1 MGITSGAL
9 TDALMAAGTILHT
22 KSREIS
28 YDFVFHLLVSMT
40 APVVLTSV
48 DDDNNDDSRKA
59 FLSRIPQAFN
69 TDNIKNLLET
79 NFGIDSISEVVIVY
93 DRSDDASNE
102 GGINAHRSDN
112 ATVGKLGDKQQQQHR
127 GFGFVTFTTQEQY
140 QTAIDSGTVRG
151 STSAKSHR
159 KYTLYIRPV
168 TRSDDSSNNNY
179 YSGTIANDDNATTS
193 VPKEDERN
201 ICFLWT
207 KHRCPY
213 GSNCKFIHVGE
224 GGCSTTTSNG
234 DDVVTTVT
242 KTKKKKRNKDDDN
255 KTTTTKEE
263 KDKSQ
268 IDCINYKNKGK
279 CRKGDKCPYRHDAY
293 SLRNNKKKQQLLS
306 KQLGE
311 DGETS
316 NTKEETMTTM
326 KKRQSLS
333 IRVFGLNYTTTE
345 QDLHDYFTH
354 CGKIMEITFPTYDDS
369 GRSKGYCGVLFTSP
383 KAVEKAVALDG
394 SELHGRW
401 LRIQEGKMYLKKWE
415 EAENIRSSRKE
426 GNERL
431 GNTDDVNSGGDCEKG
446 EYGQKVKRRKKHG
459 FKDE

>member
-1 MGITSGAL
+1 
-9 TDALMAAGTILHT
+9 
-22 KSREIS
+22 
-28 YDFVFHLLVSMT
+28 MT
-40 APVVLTSV
+40 APVINTSV
-48 DDDNNDDSRKA
+48 DDNDNNDDCHKA
-59 FLSRIPQAFN
+59 FLSRIPQAF
-69 TDNIKNLLET
+69 TTETVKNLLET
-79 NFGIDSISEVVIVY
+79 NFGIDCVSDVVIVY
-93 DRSDDASNE
+93 DRSDTNE
-102 GGINAHRSDN
+102 GGIVAHRSNN
-112 ATVGKLGDKQQQQHR
+112 ATVEKLSDKQQQHR

-151 STSAKSHR
+151 SISAKSHR

-168 TRSDDSSNNNY
+168 IRADDSSNNNY
-179 YSGTIANDDNATTS
+179 YSGTSANDGNVTTTA
-193 VPKEDERN
+193 PKEDELKN

-213 GSNCKFIHVGE
+213 GTNCKFMHVGE

-234 DDVVTTVT
+234 DDAVTSVTNKKT
-242 KTKKKKRNKDDDN
+242 KTKKTKHNKDDDN
-255 KTTTTKEE
+255 MKTTTTKEE

-268 IDCINYKNKGK
+268 IDCINYKNKGI
-279 CRKGDKCPYRHDAY
+279 CRKGDKCPYRHDAN
-293 SLRNNKKKQQLLS
+293 SLRNNKKKKQQQLPT
-306 KQLGE
+306 
-311 DGETS
+311 TS
-316 NTKEETMTTM
+316 NTMDDSTTITI

-345 QDLHDYFTH
+345 QDLHDYFTY
-354 CGKIMEITFPTYDDS
+354 CGKIMEITFPTYEDS

-394 SELHGRW
+394 GELHGRW

-415 EAENIRSSRKE
+415 EAESKRSSRKE
-426 GNERL
+426 GSERL
-431 GNTDDVNSGGDCEKG
+431 GNSDDVNSGGDCETG

>member
-1 MGITSGAL
+1 
-9 TDALMAAGTILHT
+9 MAAGTLLPTQI
-22 KSREIS
+22 RFPFPS
-28 YDFVFHLLVSMT
+28 YRIVLLVSMT

-48 DDDNNDDSRKA
+48 DDNNNDDSRKA

-69 TDNIKNLLET
+69 TETIKNLLET
-79 NFGIDSISEVVIVY
+79 NFGIDCVSDVVIVY
-93 DRSDDASNE
+93 DRSDDASTTNE
-102 GGINAHRSDN
+102 GGSNSNRSFSD
-112 ATVGKLGDKQQQQHR
+112 TMGKLGDKQQQQHR

-140 QTAIDSGTVRG
+140 QTAIDCGTVRG
-151 STSAKSHR
+151 SISAKSHR

-168 TRSDDSSNNNY
+168 IRSDDSNNNNY
-179 YSGTIANDDNATTS
+179 YSGSIANDDNATTS

-234 DDVVTTVT
+234 DDVVTAVTKT
-242 KTKKKKRNKDDDN
+242 KTKKKKHNKDDDN

-279 CRKGDKCPYRHDAY
+279 CRKGDKCPYRHDAN

-311 DGETS
+311 AGETS

-345 QDLHDYFTH
+345 QDVHDYFTH

-383 KAVEKAVALDG
+383 KAVEKAVRGLEALEPKDG
-394 SELHGRW
+394 
-401 LRIQEGKMYLKKWE
+401 Y
-415 EAENIRSSRKE
+415 
-426 GNERL
+426 ERHKT
-431 GNTDDVNSGGDCEKG
+431 N
-446 EYGQKVKRRKKHG
+446 
-459 FKDE
+459 

>member
-1 MGITSGAL
+1 M
-9 TDALMAAGTILHT
+9 
-22 KSREIS
+22 
-28 YDFVFHLLVSMT
+28 
-40 APVVLTSV
+40 
-48 DDDNNDDSRKA
+48 
-59 FLSRIPQAFN
+59 
-69 TDNIKNLLET
+69 
-79 NFGIDSISEVVIVY
+79 
-93 DRSDDASNE
+93 
-102 GGINAHRSDN
+102 
-112 ATVGKLGDKQQQQHR
+112 GKLGDKRQQQHR

-151 STSAKSHR
+151 SISAKSHR

-168 TRSDDSSNNNY
+168 IRSDDSNNNNY
-179 YSGTIANDDNATTS
+179 YSGSIVNEGNVTTTI
-193 VPKEDERN
+193 PKEDELKN

-234 DDVVTTVT
+234 DDVVTAVT
-242 KTKKKKRNKDDDN
+242 KTKKKKHNKDDDN

-279 CRKGDKCPYRHDAY
+279 CRKGDKCPYRHDAN

-316 NTKEETMTTM
+316 NTKEETTTTM

-345 QDLHDYFTH
+345 QDVHDYFTH

-394 SELHGRW
+394 GELHGRW